1 MSVSLRTVHRILQT
15 RILEWVAFP
24 LPGDL
29 PNPGIEP
36 MSPPLQEDYL
46 PAEPQGKPKNTGVG
60 SLFLLQVIFPMQ
72 DEPRSPALQGDT
84 LPTVLSGK
92 PALYVSTYKVLIKN
106 LAFGSDSING
116 TNYCYS

>member
-1 MSVSLRTVHRILQT
+1 
-15 RILEWVAFP
+15 
-24 LPGDL
+24 
-29 PNPGIEP
+29 